1 MYFLLR
7 FAFLLLLI
15 LLSFDVASTSRH
27 QPAVRE
33 ERDRRRRDSGDMSIS
48 RHDLTRAVITWGIS
62 FPPFLLLFLWLL
74 LLSIC
79 PTSSNEIRLPLT
91 SFPCVLFSVVVI
103 TLKEKKKNATL
114 FSFQEFSSFFFAL
127 LFFCISICFECVC
140 VRKGGAQR
148 ISAARECLTAV

>member
-1 MYFLLR
+1 
-7 FAFLLLLI
+7 
-15 LLSFDVASTSRH
+15 
-27 QPAVRE
+27 
-33 ERDRRRRDSGDMSIS
+33 MSIS

-114 FSFQEFSSFFFAL
+114 FSFQEFSSFFFL
-127 LFFCISICFECVC
+127 PFSSFVFLFVSSVFAYVRAE
-140 VRKGGAQR
+140 RKGFPQR
-148 ISAARECLTAV
+148 ESVWRQCDVWTSSIFIIQQQLPIAHGLSFGNDPLLLHYTQRPIDTTNI